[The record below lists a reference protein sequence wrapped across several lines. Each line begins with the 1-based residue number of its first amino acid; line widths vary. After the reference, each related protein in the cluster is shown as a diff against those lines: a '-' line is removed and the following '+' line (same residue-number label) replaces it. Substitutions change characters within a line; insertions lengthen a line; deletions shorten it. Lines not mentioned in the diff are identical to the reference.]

1 MKHTKQYR
9 KLMRMKPNT
18 ARRRYAFARF
28 FFRCRHNK
36 YAVKE
41 VAELQW
47 YTIMSLLN
55 QTPTKEQI
63 AGVLR
68 MFEAVSGEATM
79 PYCVDDKDD
88 WDFTHY
94 YFGEILNLKRLKDS
108 KDRDDQVNFYWKV
121 ADITAAL
128 DEVASLRRKNK

>member
-1 MKHTKQYR
+1 
-9 KLMRMKPNT
+9 MRMTPNT
-18 ARRRYAFARF
+18 ARRHYAFARF

-36 YAVKE
+36 HAASE

-47 YTIMSLLN
+47 YMIMSLLR

-63 AGVLR
+63 ARVLR